1 MSKAELSSDM
11 SKIGAVGAFNDA
23 CFSVKLGFTRSQ
35 ISLFVAR
42 VRTKEIQ
49 GLQLADFSKI
59 IFFVLLIVS
68 FAVSENFEGKGFFR
82 K

>member
-1 MSKAELSSDM
+1 M
-11 SKIGAVGAFNDA
+11 SKIGAVGNFYDTG
-23 CFSVKLGFTRSQ
+23 FSVRLGFTRSQ

-49 GLQLADFSKI
+49 GLQLAGFSKI

-68 FAVSENFEGKGFFR
+68 FAVSESFEGKGLFVSENS
-82 K
+82 KVKI